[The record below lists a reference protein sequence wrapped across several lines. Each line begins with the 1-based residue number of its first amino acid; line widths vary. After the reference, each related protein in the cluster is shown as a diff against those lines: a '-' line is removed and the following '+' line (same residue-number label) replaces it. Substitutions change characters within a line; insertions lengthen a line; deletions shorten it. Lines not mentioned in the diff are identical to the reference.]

1 MGKGLFCVG
10 TQELAESR
18 GRLVQV
24 LTVLVASPKFAAIH
38 RDLVEKNKKETRI
51 VAIGFYENSWAPVA
65 FA

>member
-38 RDLVEKNKKETRI
+38 RDKDKKETRI
-51 VAIGFYENSWAPVA
+51 VAIGGFYENSWAPVA